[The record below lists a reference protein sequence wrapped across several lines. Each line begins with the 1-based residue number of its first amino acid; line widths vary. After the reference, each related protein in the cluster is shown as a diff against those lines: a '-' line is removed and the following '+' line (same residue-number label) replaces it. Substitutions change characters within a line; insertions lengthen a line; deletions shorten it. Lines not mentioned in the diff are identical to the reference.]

1 MVQPLVYVIVT
12 HTMCNVQQ
20 YIEYTAIVPYTRYN
34 DLFSGSARWKER
46 C

>member
-1 MVQPLVYVIVT
+1 MVQSFRYVIVT

-20 YIEYTAIVPYTRYN
+20 YIEYTAIVLYTRYT
-34 DLFSGSARWKER
+34 DLFSGSARGRAR